1 MQISY
6 SYHYYSSNEFH
17 GEIFLRFVSFV
28 ACNNHV
34 QCRTFDY
41 DMRSSICRLFEGS
54 VETGQIVLSG
64 LIVSRAGAV
73 RHSLNLYAAFGR
85 PCVQCAQSRYLIC
98 SSNNTCQCPLKTVW
112 NSVKCVNQGYED
124 ATCLSN
130 QWCRIDRGY
139 TCSNLH
145 FCTGTLTSF
154 PKNAFFR
161 SIHSIC
167 SPYPNRIQLPQY
179 DHCESGSPWQ

>member
-1 MQISY
+1 
-6 SYHYYSSNEFH
+6 
-17 GEIFLRFVSFV
+17 
-28 ACNNHV
+28 
-34 QCRTFDY
+34 
-41 DMRSSICRLFEGS
+41 MRSSICRLFEGS

-64 LIVSRAGAV
+64 LVVTRAGAV

-85 PCVQCAQSRYLIC
+85 PCVQCVQSRYLIC

-130 QWCRIDRGY
+130 QWCRADRGY

-154 PKNAFFR
+154 PKNAFFP

-167 SPYPNRIQLPQY
+167 SPYPNRIQLP
-179 DHCESGSPWQ
+179 